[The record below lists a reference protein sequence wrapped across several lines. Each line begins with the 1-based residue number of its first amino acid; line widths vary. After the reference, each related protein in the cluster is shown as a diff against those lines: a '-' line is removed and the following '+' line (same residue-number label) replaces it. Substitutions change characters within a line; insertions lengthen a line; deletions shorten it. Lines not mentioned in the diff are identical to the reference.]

1 MNIIKE
7 LLVQKNFAQIKA
19 EFEDKNIAD
28 IAALFEEFDDKDKV
42 ILFKLLN
49 KDMAADVFSHLEADM
64 QETIITAIKDSDIQ
78 SIMKDLYL
86 DDATDFIQEM
96 PANVVKRVLKNCNTT
111 TRNQINQLLS
121 YPDNS
126 AGSIM
131 TTEFIDLKSNLTVSE
146 AFDKIRKK
154 ADDSETVYT
163 IYITDERRKL
173 QGVVSIRE
181 LLIAPA
187 DKKLQDI
194 METNVISAN
203 TLTDQEEIGNMF
215 TKYGFYALPILDN
228 EQRLVGIVTGDDILE
243 IVKEEATEDMQKM
256 AAISPTDESYLK
268 TSAFSHSKKRIVWLL
283 FLTISSLI
291 TGAIISHFEAAFVA
305 IPALVS
311 FIPMLMGTGGN
322 CGSQAATLVIRGLAL
337 DEIKLK
343 DYFKVMFKESKVA
356 LICGVVLS
364 IINFFVTWFRCGNPM
379 LALVVALTT
388 IIVIFMA
395 KLIGGLLP
403 ILAKKLK
410 LDPAIMASPVIT
422 TLLDCISIISYF
434 LIATALLGI

>member
-1 MNIIKE
+1 MKE
-7 LLVQKNFAQIKA
+7 KERLDEVL
-19 EFEDKNIAD
+19 AD

-49 KDMAADVFSHLEADM
+49 KDMAAEVFSHLEADM